1 MKSQSTSAD
10 VEAVVENCL
19 PRLCVLWKAIDTYG
33 CPQNAAVLRKVI
45 DELQEAIPPGA
56 ISRGAMEFVANG
68 PFRVPRSQ
76 VAQLLSIILRA
87 DWGLTRRLS
96 GDLPPAETLRNRS
109 HRAFSERAG

>member
-10 VEAVVENCL
+10 LEAVVENCL
-19 PRLCVLWKAIDTYG
+19 PRLCCGRQLTPTLVHRTR
-33 CPQNAAVLRKVI
+33 PVLRKVI

-96 GDLPPAETLRNRS
+96 GDRPPAETLRNRS